1 MYFWGWYVGYLTS
14 TVAKENIASI
24 LQKQNKNHT
33 LIPFGWPLF
42 QIVFLSFIY
51 FYPCKCER
59 VTFIKKN
66 VKWVIMD
73 RKKVKDLRTKCHSF
87 LVVSL
92 PKCKDDLIV
101 ITLGWAVCP
110 SIAIAVSL
118 TTSSLSHYSFPGV
131 WGRRLGHC
139 SKHGAVMPDI
149 RPSARPYHWLIR
161 SELLLRNRAEE
172 MCLRP

>member
-1 MYFWGWYVGYLTS
+1 MYLWGWYVGDLTS

-92 PKCKDDLIV
+92 PKCKDDLIL
-101 ITLGWAVCP
+101 ITLAQFPASAHPRGHRGTLFYNKLFRGVQNKW
-110 SIAIAVSL
+110 
-118 TTSSLSHYSFPGV
+118 LSQ
-131 WGRRLGHC
+131 C
-139 SKHGAVMPDI
+139 
-149 RPSARPYHWLIR
+149 
-161 SELLLRNRAEE
+161 
-172 MCLRP
+172 